1 MKIYIKELKREFE
14 TKSEAFKALK
24 EAKDTIITAKKSD
37 TLKSSEKLGGVP
49 LRPLKISDSIKGLD
63 TSEGMYHIVV
73 NTTNVLDSHD
83 DLHVKGIW
91 NKTVKD
97 QQGKLNLTV
106 DHKIDID
113 SIVTRKEH
121 VSVSI
126 LDTTF
131 KALGYNLEGETQA
144 LIYSVHEDNIKHEKA
159 LEWLKSGD
167 SIEASVRMQYLDI
180 ELALN
185 SDDKE
190 DENEYKAFKDYSKS
204 IANKSD
210 RQDLEY
216 FWIVKQAK
224 NVSESSLVVAGSNSY
239 TGVYEPSSDT
249 QEETQASEPSADT
262 QKESEINLTDIIGGL
277 KVEKKEG
284 INLVS
289 LIKEIKK

>member
-1 MKIYIKELKREFE
+1 M
-14 TKSEAFKALK
+14 
-24 EAKDTIITAKKSD
+24 AKKC
-37 TLKSSEKLGGVP
+37 
-49 LRPLKISDSIKGLD
+49 
-63 TSEGMYHIVV
+63 
-73 NTTNVLDSHD
+73 
-83 DLHVKGIW
+83 
-91 NKTVKD
+91 
-97 QQGKLNLTV
+97 
-106 DHKIDID
+106 
-113 SIVTRKEH
+113 
-121 VSVSI
+121 
-126 LDTTF
+126 
-131 KALGYNLEGETQA
+131 
-144 LIYSVHEDNIKHEKA
+144 
-159 LEWLKSGD
+159 D

-210 RQDLEY
+210 REDLEY

-239 TGVYEPSSDT
+239 TGVYEPSNDT
-249 QEETQASEPSADT
+249 QEETQQGEPSNDT

-289 LIKEIKK
+289 LINEIKK